1 MLICL
6 GGVCVPYTA
15 VVPIII
21 LGLKWILEKLG
32 LGQYL
37 PKFLQDMLQ
46 VQGGAVASSSS
57 STTDKCCSSETAV
70 SKGGPSKVQP
80 LESMEEYQDL
90 LSNSGSKV
98 KVVLKFTSTWC
109 QPCKR
114 VQPFFE
120 QCSSQPQYQKK
131 KDGSN
136 VLFRTIDVDEFDEI
150 SNKYKVSMM
159 PTFLVLQGD
168 KVLGTYSGSN
178 EHELDVF
185 LKENAGAA

>member
-15 VVPIII
+15 VVPIVI

-46 VQGGAVASSSS
+46 VNGIAASSSS
-57 STTDKCCSSETAV
+57 DKCCAASNSKEETV
-70 SKGGPSKVQP
+70 STGPSKVQP
-80 LESMEEYQDL
+80 LESMEEYEDL
-90 LSNSGSKV
+90 LRNSGSKV
-98 KVVLKFTSTWC
+98 KVVYKFTSSWC
-109 QPCKR
+109 KPCKK

-120 QCSSQPQYQKK
+120 QYSSQSQYQKK

-136 VLFRTIDVDEFDEI
+136 VLFRTIDVDEFDEL
-150 SNKYKVSMM
+150 SSKYNVSMM

-168 KVLGTYSGSN
+168 KVLGTYAGSN
-178 EHELDVF
+178 EDELDVF

>member
-21 LGLKWILEKLG
+21 LGLKWILEKFG
-32 LGQYL
+32 LAQYL
-37 PKFLQDMLQ
+37 PKYLRDMLQ
-46 VQGGAVASSSS
+46 VQGVAASSSS
-57 STTDKCCSSETAV
+57 EKCCATSSSEVAV
-70 SKGGPSKVQP
+70 SKGGTSKVQP
-80 LESMEEYQDL
+80 LESMEEFEEL
-90 LSNSGSKV
+90 LSNNSNKV
-98 KVVLKFTSTWC
+98 KVVCKFTSSWC

-114 VQPFFE
+114 VQPFFQE
-120 QCSSQPQYQKK
+120 CSSQPQYQKK

-136 VLFRTIDVDEFDEI
+136 VLFRTIDVDEFDEL
-150 SNKYKVSMM
+150 SSKYKVSMM

-168 KVLGTYSGSN
+168 KVLGTYAGSN
-178 EHELDVF
+178 ENELDTF